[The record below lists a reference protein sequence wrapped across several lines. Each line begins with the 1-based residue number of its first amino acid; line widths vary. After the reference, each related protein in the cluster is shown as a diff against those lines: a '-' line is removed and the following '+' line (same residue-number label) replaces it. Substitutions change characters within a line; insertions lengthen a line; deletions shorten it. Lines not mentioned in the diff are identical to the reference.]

1 MASSDDGRNLP
12 VLAEPVPEARVI
24 DRAPVEPMPLS
35 APVAAATSGVLA
47 GLAVMGLVKVARS
60 SFGGGRRGT
69 IRLGGKRGKMK
80 IQQSQSFLIDVHLL
94 KR

>member
-1 MASSDDGRNLP
+1 MDSDGRNLP
-12 VLAEPVPEARVI
+12 VLASEAPEPRVSE
-24 DRAPVEPMPLS
+24 RKPVEPMPLS

-47 GLAVMGLVKVARS
+47 GLAAMALVKAVRGGL
-60 SFGGGRRGT
+60 GGGRRGT

>member
-1 MASSDDGRNLP
+1 MDEGRNLP

-24 DRAPVEPMPLS
+24 ERRPVEPMPLS

-47 GLAVMGLVKVARS
+47 GLAAMALVKAVRS
-60 SFGGGRRGT
+60 GGFGGGRRGS

-80 IQQSQSFLIDVHLL
+80 IAQSQSFLIDVHLL

>member
-1 MASSDDGRNLP
+1 MDDDGRNLP
-12 VLAEPVPEARVI
+12 VLASEAPEARVI
-24 DRAPVEPMPLS
+24 ERKSVEPMPLS

-47 GLAVMGLVKVARS
+47 GLAAMALVKAVRGGLGS
-60 SFGGGRRGT
+60 GGRRGA

-80 IQQSQSFLIDVHLL
+80 IAQSQSFLIDVHLL

>member
-1 MASSDDGRNLP
+1 M
-12 VLAEPVPEARVI
+12 LAEAPEARVI
-24 DRAPVEPMPLS
+24 ERRPVEPMPLS

-47 GLAVMGLVKVARS
+47 GLAAMALLKAARGG
-60 SFGGGRRGT
+60 FGGRRGS

-80 IQQSQSFLIDVHLL
+80 IAQSQSFLIDVHLL

>member
-1 MASSDDGRNLP
+1 MASDGRNLP
-12 VLAEPVPEARVI
+12 VLAEPIPEARVI
-24 DRAPVEPMPLS
+24 ERRPVEPMPLS

-47 GLAVMGLVKVARS
+47 GLAVMGLVKVVRGGL
-60 SFGGGRRGT
+60 GGGRRGT

>member
-1 MASSDDGRNLP
+1 MDDGRNLP
-12 VLAEPVPEARVI
+12 VLAEAVPEARVI
-24 DRAPVEPMPLS
+24 ERRPVEPMPLS
-35 APVAAATSGVLA
+35 APLAAATSGVLA
-47 GLAVMGLVKVARS
+47 GLATMALLKVVRGGL
-60 SFGGGRRGT
+60 GGGRRGG